1 MRTAPLESGSIRSSV
16 WGRGATLRC
25 VPTPTE
31 GNVMRFSML
40 ILTVILAGAALPAQA
55 QAVIDVEGQQAPV
68 PQVQDQGQA
77 APQAPLQT
85 HESPQ
90 PPSSSRYSFN
100 RVDDG
105 FLRLDNAS
113 GEVAYCSAR
122 PVGWACEAVAIDRSV
137 LETETTSDQ
146 KQVALLTKLDF
157 GNRSAARRGCI
168 AEEGNCGPEGAATA
182 AAASGPV
189 GASRE
194 RQRFISQF
202 ADPAGHSA
210 CARVPRRNL
219 ATLGRDDRHHSE
231 RHHA

>member
-1 MRTAPLESGSIRSSV
+1 
-16 WGRGATLRC
+16 
-25 VPTPTE
+25 
-31 GNVMRFSML
+31 MRFSML
-40 ILTVILAGAALPAQA
+40 ILTVILAGAALPVQA
-55 QAVIDVEGQQAPV
+55 QAVIDVEGQKAPV

-77 APQAPLQT
+77 APQDPLQT

-146 KQVALLTKLDF
+146 KQVALLTKLDSEIA
-157 GNRSAARRGCI
+157 RLHDEVASLKREIAALKEPPPPRPPADLSAPLEKGSDSSANLPTQQDIARAREYL
-168 AEEGNCGPEGAATA
+168 EETW
-182 AAASGPV
+182 
-189 GASRE
+189 
-194 RQRFISQF
+194 
-202 ADPAGHSA
+202 
-210 CARVPRRNL
+210 RRL
-219 ATLGRDDRHHSE
+219 VEMIVTIQKDIMRKG
-231 RHHA
+231 

>member
-1 MRTAPLESGSIRSSV
+1 MRS
-16 WGRGATLRC
+16 
-25 VPTPTE
+25 
-31 GNVMRFSML
+31 SML
-40 ILTVILAGAALPAQA
+40 ILIVILAGAALPAQA
-55 QAVIDVEGQQAPV
+55 QAVIDVEGQKAPV

-137 LETETTSDQ
+137 VETETASDQ
-146 KQVALLTKLDF
+146 KQVALLTKLDSEIA
-157 GNRSAARRGCI
+157 RLHDEVASLKREIAALKEPPPPRPPADLSAALEKGSASSTNLPTQQDMARAREYLEETWRRLVDMIVTIQKDIMRKG
-168 AEEGNCGPEGAATA
+168 
-182 AAASGPV
+182 
-189 GASRE
+189 
-194 RQRFISQF
+194 
-202 ADPAGHSA
+202 
-210 CARVPRRNL
+210 
-219 ATLGRDDRHHSE
+219 
-231 RHHA
+231 